1 MNRKLKTIMLLIIIL
16 IGVMV
21 LSSGCRDSA
30 ETDQAHEENYTPVE
44 IDEVAVGT
52 VEDRIKINGKVVAN
66 EEIAVIPKAMGIV
79 TKVNVKLGD
88 LVEKGSTLFTIE
100 QDDIAKSV
108 EQASNAV
115 QMASSGVSQ
124 AENGLQTAKLNYE
137 INKEKIEN
145 ALLNLERI
153 EKLYE
158 EGAVPKSEL
167 EQVQLAADKKS
178 LDILA
183 GQVNQ
188 AEIAHE
194 QALKQLRQA
203 EIAHEQALSGLGNT
217 VVKSPMSGY
226 VSVLDVKEGQIVG
239 NSQPAAMIVE
249 MDKVYV
255 QVNVVENIVNRLK
268 VGQEVEV
275 NVPAAF
281 DRYVTSTIDYIS
293 PTTDLRTQLYVV
305 KIYIDNSDKKI
316 KPGMNGEVRLSMDI
330 ADSAI
335 VIRGDAVLDKKDKKV
350 VFVVEDNMAVEK
362 EVVTGLDTGDHIE
375 IKEGL
380 KEGEYVI
387 VEGQHYVEDG
397 GRVKIVRGDQR

>member
-1 MNRKLKTIMLLIIIL
+1 MNRKLKTTMLLIVIL
-16 IGVMV
+16 IITMGTM
-21 LSSGCRDSA
+21 SGCGNSA
-30 ETDQAHEENYTPVE
+30 ETDQAQEEMYTPVE

-52 VEDRIKINGKVVAN
+52 VENKIKINGKVVAN

-88 LVEKGSTLFTIE
+88 LVDEGSTLFTIE

-115 QMASSGVSQ
+115 EMASSGVSQ

-137 INKEKIEN
+137 VNKEKIEN

-158 EGAVPKSEL
+158 EGAVSKSEL
-167 EQVQLAADKKS
+167 EQVQLAADRKN

-188 AEIAHE
+188 AEIAHQ

-226 VSVLDVKEGQIVG
+226 VSELNVKEGQIVTS
-239 NSQPAAMIVE
+239 SQPAAMIVE
-249 MDKVYV
+249 MDKVYI
-255 QVNVVENIVNRLK
+255 QVNVVENIVNRLE

-281 DRYVTSTIDYIS
+281 DEYVASTISYIS
-293 PTTDLRTQLYVV
+293 PTTDSMTQLYAVR
-305 KIYIDNSDKKI
+305 IYIDNPDQKI

-335 VIRGDAVLDKKDKKV
+335 VIRGDAVLDKEDKKIV
-350 VFVVEDNMAVEK
+350 YVVEDNAAVEK
-362 EVVTGLDTGDHIE
+362 EVTVGLDTGDYVE

-380 KEGEYVI
+380 REGEYVI

>member
-1 MNRKLKTIMLLIIIL
+1 MNRKLKTTMLLIVIL
-16 IGVMV
+16 IITMGTM
-21 LSSGCRDSA
+21 SGCGNSA
-30 ETDQAHEENYTPVE
+30 ETDQAQEEMYTPVE

-52 VEDRIKINGKVVAN
+52 VENKIKINGKVVAN

-88 LVEKGSTLFTIE
+88 LVDEGSTLFTIE

-115 QMASSGVSQ
+115 EMASSGVSQ

-137 INKEKIEN
+137 VNKEKIEN

-158 EGAVPKSEL
+158 EGAVSKSEL
-167 EQVQLAADKKS
+167 EQVQLAADRKN

-188 AEIAHE
+188 AEIAHQ

-226 VSVLDVKEGQIVG
+226 VSELNVKEGQIVTS
-239 NSQPAAMIVE
+239 SQPAAMIVE
-249 MDKVYV
+249 MDKVYI
-255 QVNVVENIVNRLK
+255 QVNVVENIVNRLE
-268 VGQEVEV
+268 VGQEVDV

-281 DRYVTSTIDYIS
+281 GEYVASTISYIS
-293 PTTDLRTQLYVV
+293 PTTDLMTQLYAVR
-305 KIYIDNSDKKI
+305 IYIDNPDQKI
-316 KPGMNGEVRLSMDI
+316 RPGMNGEVRLSMDI

-335 VIRGDAVLDKKDKKV
+335 VIRGDAVLDKEDKKIV
-350 VFVVEDNMAVEK
+350 YVVEDNAAVEK
-362 EVVTGLDTGDHIE
+362 EVTVGLDTGDYVE

-380 KEGEYVI
+380 REGEYVI

>member
-30 ETDQAHEENYTPVE
+30 ETDQSQEAMYTPVE
-44 IDEVAVGT
+44 VAETAIGT
-52 VEDRIKINGKVVAN
+52 VENKIKINGKVVAN

-88 LVEKGSTLFTIE
+88 LVDEGSTLFTIE

-115 QMASSGVSQ
+115 EMASSGVSQ

-137 INKEKIEN
+137 VNKEKIEN

-158 EGAVPKSEL
+158 EGAVSKSEL
-167 EQVQLAADKKS
+167 EQVQLAADRKN

-188 AEIAHE
+188 AEIAHQ

-217 VVKSPMSGY
+217 VVKSPMGGY
-226 VSVLDVKEGQIVG
+226 VSELNVKEGQIVT
-239 NSQPAAMIVE
+239 NSQPAAIIVE

-255 QVNVVENIVNRLK
+255 QVNVVENIVNRLG

-281 DRYVTSTIDYIS
+281 DRYVISTISYIS
-293 PTTDLRTQLYVV
+293 PTTDPMTQLYAVR
-305 KIYIDNSDKKI
+305 IYIDNPDQKI

-335 VIRGDAVLDKKDKKV
+335 VIRGNAVLDKEDKKI
-350 VFVVEDNMAVEK
+350 VFVVEDNKAVEK
-362 EVVTGLDTGDHIE
+362 EVIIGLDTGDYIE

-380 KEGEYVI
+380 KEGECVI
-387 VEGQHYVEDG
+387 VEGQHYVENG
-397 GRVKIVRGDQR
+397 GKVKIVRGDQR